1 MFSPRV
7 SSPCIGDT
15 TPKYEEEEEEEDF
28 ATELDEDDRLYKL
41 EDAMTRSCKYSNVT
55 LIIESVIFLL
65 LLCPSM
71 FVC

>member
-15 TPKYEEEEEEEDF
+15 TPKYEEEEEDF